1 MMDQL
6 LKTEKIAPRP
16 PLRKSA
22 FWPKSLAGQLM
33 LWITVII
40 TGLWLVAVGFGALV
54 MRDEFGEI
62 FDGALQETAERL
74 VPLAVDD
81 LRHQEDLGPRES
93 PGSFRAEPGEGNL
106 TYQVRDK
113 TGRVL
118 LHSHAAAGEPFDAP
132 LKVGFFDG
140 ADGRVYTA
148 STGDGTIFVQVTYSA
163 QERHEAVVEGS
174 LALLLPVLLIVPVT
188 VVAVWFVVR
197 RVLRPVETLRA
208 AIGEKDGGNLA
219 AIEEV
224 SLPQELRPILR
235 SVNLLLARL
244 RDVLAAEREFT
255 SNSAHELRTPIAGA
269 LAQTQLL
276 LAELKDSPTAAR
288 ARQIEASLQKLTK
301 LTEKL
306 LQLARAEAGIGVTET
321 TFDVAD
327 VVGVVVTD
335 FQRASEDS
343 DRIRFTR
350 DPAGSR
356 TCEGAADAFAIV
368 LRNLIENALLHGRPD
383 EPVGVHLTE
392 AGNVRIR
399 NGSPRMSDAD
409 LVAVRKRF
417 ARGRTLAPGSG
428 LGLSIAD
435 RLLAQMRASL
445 LLTSPIPGQA
455 DGFQAEIVFSAAR

>member
-1 MMDQL
+1 MTDQN
-6 LKTEKIAPRP
+6 TETEMPASHQTGKGTVR
-16 PLRKSA
+16 
-22 FWPKSLAGQLM
+22 PKSLAGQLM

-40 TGLWLVAVGFGALV
+40 TSLWLLAVGFGALV

-62 FDGALQETAERL
+62 FDSALQETAERL

-81 LRHQEDLGPRES
+81 LRHQQDLGTRERNA
-93 PGSFRAEPGEGNL
+93 SFRAEPGEGNL

-113 TGRVL
+113 AGSVL
-118 LHSHAAAGEPFDAP
+118 LHSHTSTEEPFDAP
-132 LKVGFFDG
+132 LKVGFFEG
-140 ADGRVYTA
+140 GDGRIYTA
-148 STGDGTIFVQVTYSA
+148 STDDGGLFVQVTYSA
-163 QERHEAVVEGS
+163 EERHEAVVEGS

-188 VVAVWFVVR
+188 ILAVWFVAR

-276 LAELKDSPTAAR
+276 LSELKGSPARAR
-288 ARQIEASLQKLTK
+288 ARQIETSLQKLTK

-335 FQRASEDS
+335 FQRASQDS
-343 DRIRFTR
+343 SLIRLTS
-350 DPAGSR
+350 DLAGSR
-356 TCEGAADAFAIV
+356 ICEGAADAFAIV

-383 EPVGVHLTE
+383 EPISIHLTSE
-392 AGNVRIR
+392 GDVRIC
-399 NGSPRMSDAD
+399 NGANRLSEGE

-417 ARGRTLAPGSG
+417 SRGRTLAAGSG

-435 RLLAQMRASL
+435 RLLAQMQARL
-445 LLTSPIPGQA
+445 VLTSPVPGHV
-455 DGFQAEIVFSAAR
+455 DGFQAEIVFSG